1 MDFPKVAAMADDH
14 AVDAFAMMMKAKL
27 ALSRAKGR
35 GGWQTCNVNR
45 LVLMFSEHLG
55 KTNAGNWV
63 DLANLAMMIH
73 LREMMD
79 GKAATPLDPKTSA
92 AWWVADV
99 IADLKPDISYTKDQI
114 AQRIAARLTLDKTC
128 NSAQAGAAAS

>member
-1 MDFPKVAAMADDH
+1 MDFPKDAAMADDH

-27 ALSRAKGR
+27 ASSRAKGR
-35 GGWQTCNVNR
+35 GGWQTCSPDR

-73 LREMMD
+73 LRETMD
-79 GKAATPLDPKTSA
+79 GQAATPLDPKTSA

-99 IADLKPDISYTKDQI
+99 IADLKPGVSYTKDQI
-114 AQRIAARLTLDKTC
+114 AQRIAAHLDWANAC
-128 NSAQAGAAAS
+128 NGARPAVGAV